1 MKGRSVDSNPKHR
14 FLKEEL
20 SQEVLWAVDE
30 FDSKENIN
38 TKVIEVF
45 PKTII
50 NEVKSSDLPFIYS
63 LNPYQGCE
71 HGCAYCY
78 ARPTHE
84 YWGYGAGIDFESVI
98 LVKKNAP
105 ALLEAELRK
114 PLKVVSPIVFSGNTD
129 CYQPLERKLQ
139 ITRQLLQVCKEFR
152 FPVSIITKN
161 ALVLRDLDILKEM
174 AEQNLVSVTISIT
187 SVDEDLRKV
196 LEPRTSTYSNRF
208 KALQVLSKHNIPCG
222 IMVAPIIP
230 GLNDKDIPEVMKQA
244 SENGAKWMGYTI
256 VRLNDSVEPVFIQ
269 WLEKHFPNK
278 KERVLELIRSCHNG
292 QLHDTRAYS
301 RFAGD
306 GKVAESIH
314 QLIKILRK
322 KYFAD
327 KNEFLHNCNL
337 YTGKKVGDWM
347 QGSLF

>member
-50 NEVKSSDLPFIYS
+50 NEVKSSDVPFIYS

-84 YWGYGAGIDFESVI
+84 YWGYGAGIDFESMI

-105 ALLEAELRK
+105 VLLEAELRK

-139 ITRQLLQVCKEFR
+139 ITRQLLQICKEFR

-244 SENGAKWMGYTI
+244 SENGAKWMGFTI

-269 WLEKHFPNK
+269 WLEKNFPNK
-278 KERVLELIRSCHNG
+278 KERILELIRSCHNG

-301 RFAGD
+301 RFKGD

-327 KNEFLHNCNL
+327 KGEFLHNCSL

>member
-50 NEVKSSDLPFIYS
+50 NEVKSSDVSFIYS

-322 KYFAD
+322 KYFTD
-327 KNEFLHNCNL
+327 KSEFLHNCNL

>member
-50 NEVKSSDLPFIYS
+50 NEVKSSDVPFIYS

-139 ITRQLLQVCKEFR
+139 ITRQLLQICKEFR

-244 SENGAKWMGYTI
+244 SENGAKWMGFTI

-269 WLEKHFPNK
+269 WLEKNFPNK

-301 RFAGD
+301 RFKGD

-327 KNEFLHNCNL
+327 KGEFLHNCSL

>member
-1 MKGRSVDSNPKHR
+1 MKGRSVDNNPKHR

-20 SQEVLWAVDE
+20 SQEVLWAIDE
-30 FDSKENIN
+30 FDIKESTD
-38 TKVIEVF
+38 TKIIEVF

-50 NEVKSSDLPFIYS
+50 NEVKSDDLPFIYS

-84 YWGYGAGIDFESVI
+84 YWGYGAGIDFESVV

-105 ALLEAELRK
+105 KLLEAELRK
-114 PLKVVSPIVFSGNTD
+114 PLKIVSPIVISGNTD

-196 LEPRTSTYSNRF
+196 LEPRTSTYSNRL

-222 IMVAPIIP
+222 IMIAPIIP
-230 GLNDKDIPEVMKQA
+230 GLNDKDIPEVMKQSA
-244 SENGAKWMGYTI
+244 DYGAQWMGYTI

-269 WLEKHFPNK
+269 WLEKYFPNK
-278 KERVLELIRSCHNG
+278 KERVLDLIRSCHNG
-292 QLHDTRAYS
+292 QLHDKRAYN
-301 RFAGD
+301 RFTGD
-306 GKVAESIH
+306 GKVAESIY

-327 KNEFLHNCNL
+327 KKEFTHNCNL
-337 YTGKKVGDWM
+337 YTGKKVGDWI

>member
-1 MKGRSVDSNPKHR
+1 
-14 FLKEEL
+14 
-20 SQEVLWAVDE
+20 LWAIDE

-45 PKTII
+45 PKTIT
-50 NEVKSSDLPFIYS
+50 NEVKSSDVPFIYS

-139 ITRQLLQVCKEFR
+139 ITRQLLQICKEFR

-161 ALVLRDLDILKEM
+161 ALVLRDLSILKEM

-244 SENGAKWMGYTI
+244 SENGAKWMGFTI

-269 WLEKHFPNK
+269 WLEKNFPNK
-278 KERVLELIRSCHNG
+278 KERILELIRSCHNG

-301 RFAGD
+301 RFKGD

-327 KNEFLHNCNL
+327 KGEFLHNCSL

>member
-20 SQEVLWAVDE
+20 SQEVLWAIDE

-50 NEVKSSDLPFIYS
+50 NEVKSSDVPFIYS

-139 ITRQLLQVCKEFR
+139 ITRQLLQICKEFR

-244 SENGAKWMGYTI
+244 SENGAKWMGFTI

-269 WLEKHFPNK
+269 WLEKNFPNK

-301 RFAGD
+301 RFKGD

-327 KNEFLHNCNL
+327 KGEFLHNCSL